1 MESMLEKEGIPPDEQ
16 HAKKTKNHEAL
27 LSHHKENGCT
37 NDNVFVKY
45 SQIKRPDSVWL
56 LVVALY
62 LIYFS
67 YVSVIFYLFI
77 YYFNLFYSYIFII
90 NMFKILK

>member
-27 LSHHKENGCT
+27 LSHHEENGCT
-37 NDNVFVKY
+37 NDNNVFVKY

-77 YYFNLFYSYIFII
+77 YYFNLFYSYI
-90 NMFKILK
+90 LL